1 MLGIAR
7 VNTVD
12 CGEKMNRIQKKVI
25 HSGLVMHH
33 LETGTK
39 GPKLVITANIHGDEC
54 IGFAVV
60 VSLLER
66 LPSLLKKGEVVL
78 YPSLNPTGLRRMM
91 RTYPEDG
98 QDLNRLF
105 PGDSQGSASQ
115 RHVHTIWSSIENYKP
130 DLLFDLHTD
139 SPLSIP
145 YVILDRKI
153 STTVSNTVLEE
164 MEHLAR
170 HSGLTIV
177 WEYRT
182 PDYRRY
188 KLEKSLS
195 GTALNRLGIPS
206 LTLEVGPRR
215 FMDRDSITIATEAVL
230 SMMSARGMLNEEY
243 QSSHQPVEGI
253 WYRGNGPVTH
263 HAGVFVASVCAG
275 DRVERNQ
282 LLGKVYS
289 STGVELEEI
298 RSHFPALVLSLPAQC
313 WVRELQSCSTLALE
327 VRPEP

>member
-1 MLGIAR
+1 MIQ
-7 VNTVD
+7 
-12 CGEKMNRIQKKVI
+12 IQKKVI

-33 LETGTK
+33 LETGID

-54 IGFAVV
+54 VGFAVV
-60 VSLLER
+60 VALLER

-105 PGDSQGSASQ
+105 PGNSQGSASQ
-115 RHVHTIWSSIENYKP
+115 RHVHTIWSSIENCKP

-153 STTVSNTVLEE
+153 SANATDKTLEE
-164 MEHLAR
+164 MERLAKS
-170 HSGLTIV
+170 SGLTVV

-195 GTALNRLGIPS
+195 GAALNRLGIPS

-215 FMDRDSITIATEAVL
+215 FMDRDAVEIATDAVL
-230 SMMSARGMLNEEY
+230 SMMAAKGMLRETIT
-243 QSSHQPVEGI
+243 STHKPVSGI
-253 WYRGNGPVTH
+253 WYRGNGPVAH
-263 HAGVFVASVCAG
+263 HAGVFIPSVYAG
-275 DRVERNQ
+275 DRVKRNQ
-282 LLGKVYS
+282 LLGKIYS
-289 STGVELEEI
+289 LTGVELEEI

-327 VRPEP
+327 VRPEL

>member
-1 MLGIAR
+1 
-7 VNTVD
+7 
-12 CGEKMNRIQKKVI
+12 MNRLQKKVI

-33 LETGTK
+33 LETGVK
-39 GPKLVITANIHGDEC
+39 GPKLVITANVHGDEC

-60 VSLLER
+60 VALLER
-66 LPSLLKKGEVVL
+66 LPSLLQKGEVVL

-105 PGDSQGSASQ
+105 PGDSQGGASQ
-115 RHVHTIWSSIENYKP
+115 RHVHTIWSSIENFKP

-145 YVILDRKI
+145 YVILDRKV
-153 STTVSNTVLEE
+153 STKATDNTLED
-164 MEHLAR
+164 MMLLAKK
-170 HSGLTIV
+170 SGLTIV

-188 KLEKSLS
+188 KLERSLS
-195 GTALNRLGIPS
+195 GAALNRLGIPS

-215 FMDRDSITIATEAVL
+215 FMDRNAVDIATNAVL
-230 SMMSARGMLNEEY
+230 SMMSEKGMLKEPI
-243 QSSHQPVEGI
+243 QSLYKPISGI
-253 WYRGNGPVTH
+253 WYRGNGPVAH
-263 HAGVFVASVCAG
+263 HAGVFIPSVCAG
-275 DRVERNQ
+275 ERVERNQ
-282 LLGKVYS
+282 LLGKIYS
-289 STGVELEEI
+289 STGAELEEI

-327 VRPEP
+327 ARPEL

>member
-1 MLGIAR
+1 
-7 VNTVD
+7 
-12 CGEKMNRIQKKVI
+12 
-25 HSGLVMHH
+25 MHH
-33 LETGTK
+33 VKSGKL

-54 IGFAVV
+54 IGFAVIV
-60 VSLLER
+60 ALLDV
-66 LPSLLKKGEVVL
+66 LPSLLKNGEVAL

-105 PGDSQGSASQ
+105 PGDIQGGASQ
-115 RHVHTIWSSIENYKP
+115 RHVHTIWSSIVNFNP

-153 STTVSNTVLEE
+153 SATVSDDALNE
-164 MEHLAR
+164 MESLAKY
-170 HSGLTIV
+170 SGLTVV

-188 KLEKSLS
+188 KLQKSLS
-195 GTALNRLGIPS
+195 GSALNLLGIPS

-215 FMDRDSITIATEAVL
+215 FMDRKSVEIAKDAVL
-230 SMMSARGMLNEEY
+230 AMMAKKGMLVDSY
-243 QSSHQPVEGI
+243 QSNQKPTKGV
-253 WYRGNGPVTH
+253 WYRGNGPISH
-263 HAGVFVASVCAG
+263 HAGVFVPSVDAG
-275 DRVERNQ
+275 DRVRRNQ
-282 LLGKVYS
+282 LLGKIYS

-327 VRPEP
+327 VRPEL

>member
-1 MLGIAR
+1 
-7 VNTVD
+7 
-12 CGEKMNRIQKKVI
+12 MNRIQKKVI

-33 LETGTK
+33 LETGIK

-60 VSLLER
+60 VALLER

-105 PGDSQGSASQ
+105 PGDIQGSASQ
-115 RHVHTIWSSIENYKP
+115 RHVHTIWSSIENEKP

-139 SPLSIP
+139 SPLSVP
-145 YVILDRKI
+145 YVILDRKVNAKVADA
-153 STTVSNTVLEE
+153 TLKE
-164 MEHLAR
+164 MERLAKN
-170 HSGLTIV
+170 SGLTVV

-188 KLEKSLS
+188 KLQNSLS

-215 FMDRDSITIATEAVL
+215 FMDRNAIDIATDAVL
-230 SMMSARGMLNEEY
+230 AMMSVRGMLSEDVH
-243 QSSHQPVEGI
+243 SKHQPVSGV

-263 HAGVFVASVCAG
+263 HAGVFVPSVCAG
-275 DRVERNQ
+275 ERVKRNQ

-289 STGVELEEI
+289 ATGVELEEI

>member
-1 MLGIAR
+1 MLGNAGIEAHE
-7 VNTVD
+7 N
-12 CGEKMNRIQKKVI
+12 EMIQIQKKVI
-25 HSGLVMHH
+25 HSGLIMHH
-33 LETGTK
+33 LETGVE

-60 VSLLER
+60 VALLER
-66 LPSLLKKGEVVL
+66 LPTLLKKGEVAL

-115 RHVHTIWSSIENYKP
+115 RHVHTIWSSIEQYKP

-145 YVILDRKI
+145 YVILDRK
-153 STTVSNTVLEE
+153 VSAKATEQTLEE
-164 MEHLAR
+164 MERLAQK
-170 HSGLTIV
+170 SGLTVV

-188 KLEKSLS
+188 QLEKSLS

-206 LTLEVGPRR
+206 LTLEVGPRS
-215 FMDRDSITIATEAVL
+215 FMDRKAVEIATDAVL
-230 SMMSARGMLNEEY
+230 AMMSAKGMLKEDI
-243 QSSHQPVEGI
+243 QSKHIPVAGV
-253 WYRGNGPVTH
+253 WYRGNGPIAH
-263 HAGVFVASVCAG
+263 HAGVFVPSVSAG
-275 DRVERNQ
+275 ARVERNQ
-282 LLGKVYS
+282 LLGKIYS
-289 STGVELEEI
+289 PTGAELEEI
-298 RSHFPALVLSLPAQC
+298 RSHFPALVLSFPAQC
-313 WVRELQSCSTLALE
+313 WVRELQSCSTLALA
-327 VRPEP
+327 VHPEP